1 MTFKPLC
8 FILFKGCFNDTLIF
22 GGISVVTLIKILVA
36 IIKLCILDLKICTN
50 PALAE
55 FLEGIYN
62 EYFKPK
68 DDAEGDA

>member
-1 MTFKPLC
+1 M
-8 FILFKGCFNDTLIF
+8 
-22 GGISVVTLIKILVA
+22 VTLIKILVA